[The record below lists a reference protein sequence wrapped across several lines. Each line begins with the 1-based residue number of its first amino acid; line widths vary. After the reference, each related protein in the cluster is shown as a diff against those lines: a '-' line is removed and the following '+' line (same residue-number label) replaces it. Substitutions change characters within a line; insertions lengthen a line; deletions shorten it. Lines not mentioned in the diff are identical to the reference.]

1 MIKIHLSRLLGEK
14 RWTQKDLAEA
24 TGIRPSTINEWYHE
38 FVTRINLDHV
48 DKICEVLECDI
59 SDLIEYVPN
68 QHKITGKDLIVEEHG
83 KKRTLGYEQLY
94 LKKWGKRNF
103 KYEWEFLK
111 CRNFVIGVL
120 EYKKKEEQLYKKWGK
135 GYQVFK
141 PMR

>member
-1 MIKIHLSRLLGEK
+1 MDIMIKIHLSRLLGEK

-83 KKRTLGYEQLY
+83 NRKPKKSSRKRTFWRVFYSP
-94 LKKWGKRNF
+94 LKRPF
-103 KYEWEFLK
+103 S
-111 CRNFVIGVL
+111 
-120 EYKKKEEQLYKKWGK
+120 
-135 GYQVFK
+135 VFK
-141 PMR
+141 IGFANDAKTFCILREKLHPFFLPFFCL

>member
-1 MIKIHLSRLLGEK
+1 MDIMIKIHLSRLLGEK

-83 KKRTLGYEQLY
+83 NRKPKKSSRKRTFWRVFYSP
-94 LKKWGKRNF
+94 LKRPF
-103 KYEWEFLK
+103 S
-111 CRNFVIGVL
+111 
-120 EYKKKEEQLYKKWGK
+120 
-135 GYQVFK
+135 VFK
-141 PMR
+141 IGFCK

>member
-83 KKRTLGYEQLY
+83 NRKPKKKQQE
-94 LKKWGKRNF
+94 KD
-103 KYEWEFLK
+103 
-111 CRNFVIGVL
+111 VL
-120 EYKKKEEQLYKKWGK
+120 EGILQP
-135 GYQVFK
+135 FK
-141 PMR
+141 TSFFCF

>member
-1 MIKIHLSRLLGEK
+1 MDIVIKIHLSRLLGEK

-68 QHKITGKDLIVEEHG
+68 QHNITGKDLIVEEHG
-83 KKRTLGYEQLY
+83 NRKP
-94 LKKWGKRNF
+94 
-103 KYEWEFLK
+103 
-111 CRNFVIGVL
+111 
-120 EYKKKEEQLYKKWGK
+120 KKKQ
-135 GYQVFK
+135 
-141 PMR
+141 

>member
-1 MIKIHLSRLLGEK
+1 MDIMIKIHLSRLLGEK

-24 TGIRPSTINEWYHE
+24 TGIRYHE

-83 KKRTLGYEQLY
+83 NRKP
-94 LKKWGKRNF
+94 
-103 KYEWEFLK
+103 
-111 CRNFVIGVL
+111 
-120 EYKKKEEQLYKKWGK
+120 KKKQ
-135 GYQVFK
+135 
-141 PMR
+141 